1 MTELRFHW
9 TRLDGL
15 TARQW
20 HGVLAVREAV
30 FIVEQNC
37 PYQDA
42 DALDEYSWHLVGTF
56 DNVVAAY
63 LRVVDPG
70 HKSVHPGQY
79 YAEPSIG
86 RVLTAKDYRGR
97 GFGLKLMHEGIAGCE
112 RLFPGQGIRISA
124 QSYLLAF
131 YRSLGFTIVG
141 DEYLEDGIG
150 HYEMRRN
157 VDAAC

>member
-1 MTELRFHW
+1 MSAIRFHW
-9 TRLDGL
+9 ARLSDFS
-15 TARQW
+15 AAQW
-20 HGVLAVREAV
+20 HQVIGARESV

-42 DALDEYSWHLVGTF
+42 DALDAHSWHLLGTIGN
-56 DNVVAAY
+56 DLSAY

-86 RVLTAKDYRGR
+86 RVLTPKAFRGQ
-97 GFGLKLMHEGIAGCE
+97 GLGLALMHEGIAGCE

-124 QSYLLAF
+124 QAYLHDF
-131 YRSLGFTIVG
+131 YRALGFETVSGI
-141 DEYLEDGIG
+141 YLEDGIA
-150 HYEMRRN
+150 HYEMLRPGRI
-157 VDAAC
+157 